1 MKCKE
6 SLQKKITSVQFINK
20 QVEDL
25 MSETPDGSTQD
36 IESKLKALEL
46 DFDLDS
52 KIKLIEDNLVSKR
65 MERDRKIT
73 EMKNFLQASAQS
85 FNSKLKI
92 SANGSQKPVA
102 DQAKDNKDFKKPEN

>member
-65 MERDRKIT
+65 MERDQKIT

-85 FNSKLKI
+85 FNSTLKI
-92 SANGSQKPVA
+92 SANSSQKPVA
-102 DQAKDNKDFKKPEN
+102 D